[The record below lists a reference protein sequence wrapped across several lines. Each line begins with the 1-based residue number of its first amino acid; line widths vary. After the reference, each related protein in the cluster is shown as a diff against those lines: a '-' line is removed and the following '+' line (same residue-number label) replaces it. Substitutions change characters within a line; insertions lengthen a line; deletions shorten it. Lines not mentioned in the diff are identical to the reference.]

1 MADIHLSS
9 SVGRCPALG
18 GQTDCSGT
26 SRRQNLFINA
36 LFAGSRWLN
45 GLFPGLPTVL
55 PDWDHLPDK
64 LLAPRSL
71 SGGLLLGSTWLDT
84 PPPRAE
90 CQGGPQG
97 WGNAVSVHC
106 GFRHGWPSPD
116 LLPHPHSQSVGR
128 SQTPLLAV
136 VGDTVTFCCP
146 TSSSMA
152 GGGIWG
158 IGTKQLWA
166 GSRRSP
172 SSLPS
177 NGCARCP
184 VRGSAVRGR
193 GEKG

>member
-84 PPPRAE
+84 PPPGLSAREGPKSGVMLSLCTVVSGTAGLPPTCCLTRIPRA
-90 CQGGPQG
+90 
-97 WGNAVSVHC
+97 WGEVRPLC
-106 GFRHGWPSPD
+106 
-116 LLPHPHSQSVGR
+116 LLLWV
-128 SQTPLLAV
+128 TP
-136 VGDTVTFCCP
+136 
-146 TSSSMA
+146 
-152 GGGIWG
+152 
-158 IGTKQLWA
+158 
-166 GSRRSP
+166 
-172 SSLPS
+172 
-177 NGCARCP
+177 
-184 VRGSAVRGR
+184 
-193 GEKG
+193 